1 MQGKGKCD
9 EMKTPQ
15 FYIAAQTK
23 KKRWLAFCW
32 ALAAVVVFC
41 TVYALILPG
50 VSASRDT
57 ICGVEAHE
65 HSALCYAPDE
75 NATLT
80 ALPEEEREAVQCLI
94 TQIDGLPAPTEL
106 EEVLAAWNEEVA
118 ETEAEAETDTETATE
133 AETESETATP
143 KSRDDFIAA
152 LSAQIAAMEEAFL
165 ALSPAQQETVEN
177 WPKLMETK
185 QQLCYLDYGERIAA
199 LGEEDEAAK
208 EELKLA
214 LDDAYAAAALND
226 ATYSELMAL
235 LLPPETAAEEA
246 ETDSEHEAA
255 SEDEAPAEETET
267 TGEEVTSEEGAYSPQ
282 AQSTTVNAVSDGS
295 GVQPQASTPQAV
307 TDPKYTKDDGPSAD
321 NKKPSDL
328 QVDNYGGTNAT
339 DDVSVSKTIR
349 GTELENVFDI
359 TLKVE
364 TTQKIEEVTSE
375 PDMAVVIVM
384 DISHTMKE
392 HFGGGTE
399 GNGVTRYAAAM
410 DAAEDFLDKFVES
423 NTLGVSKVGYVAFNT
438 DAHEIFDLQPCTDAT
453 QANALKNT
461 MQTETGKIINAN
473 GYGVAHNRFTN
484 IEGGLKMASDMLNE
498 VSNKNK
504 YIILLTDGFSTTYL
518 ESGYKGYDPY
528 DTTGRFYDHVLNV
541 PCSSGTSYSDEAAI
555 RARNMAKSV
564 KDNGIGI
571 FSIGVDIG
579 GQTIQKYIED
589 SEKLVND
596 DKKISIVD
604 RTGTSYEIGS
614 ATDKEAYKNWLENS
628 IGSGDGYY
636 YDSTDSGGLKNAY
649 EEIFAKIEEEV
660 ETASKADWVASDSI
674 QDLSQTDVIEFIG
687 FYNKSEKLISDNLRG
702 SYTENGE
709 NTASLIKK
717 ESQTETDKISWDL
730 KKSGYTTSTKDNITY
745 YTYQLTYRVR
755 LTNEATGFEE
765 SEVYNTNGTT
775 MLQYRVVQ
783 SVNGNDTMQSYEIPF
798 PIPSVYGYLGELTFQ
813 KVDSYGASVSG
824 AEFMLSHDIKCN
836 VCHGDSTAVT
846 ISDMKATSNED
857 GKVTFSNI
865 PSGHTY
871 TLTETKVPAG
881 YSESGDT
888 YSVVIAYDMVTVTV
902 TNANGESSQWGDV
915 NDYKI
920 INITSHEL
928 PATGGMGKEAVL
940 GMGVLLALGALL
952 LLRIRKPSK
961 SR

>member
-1 MQGKGKCD
+1 
-9 EMKTPQ
+9 MKTPQ
-15 FYIAAQTK
+15 FYIAARTK

-80 ALPEEEREAVQCLI
+80 ALLEEEREAVQSLI

-106 EEVLAAWNEEVA
+106 EEALAARNEEA
-118 ETEAEAETDTETATE
+118 AEAEAETDAEAATE

-143 KSRDDFIAA
+143 KSRDDFIAD

-165 ALSPAQQETVEN
+165 ALSPAQQETVGN

-214 LDDAYAAAALND
+214 LDDAHAAAALND

-235 LLPPETAAEEA
+235 LLPPEPAAEDA

-282 AQSTTVNAVSDGS
+282 VQSTTVNAVSDS
-295 GVQPQASTPQAV
+295 SAVQPQASTIQ
-307 TDPKYTKDDGPSAD
+307 T
-321 NKKPSDL
+321 
-328 QVDNYGGTNAT
+328 VDNYTEIIDKGPDDKSGSNAQVKDYGGTNAT

-349 GTELENVFDI
+349 GTDLENVFDI

-384 DISHTMKE
+384 DISNTMNEK
-392 HFGGGTE
+392 FSGSSDQTS
-399 GNGVTRYAAAM
+399 RY
-410 DAAEDFLDKFVES
+410 DAALVAANNFLDQFAKS
-423 NTLGVSKVGYVAFNT
+423 NSIGISKVGFVAFNS
-438 DAHEIFDLQPCTDAT
+438 DAHQIFGLQKCTTSEEAAT
-453 QANALKNT
+453 LKNT
-461 MQTETGKIINAN
+461 MKTETDKII
-473 GYGVAHNRFTN
+473 HNYEKNNQGNVVDKKRFTN
-484 IEGGLKMASDMLNE
+484 IEGGLKMASDMLNQVYNE
-498 VSNKNK
+498 NK
-504 YIILLTDGFSTTYL
+504 YIVFLTDGFPTTYL
-518 ESGYKGYDPY
+518 KQGTTAYEGYDTYCSGGTVDADGVFY
-528 DTTGRFYDHVLNV
+528 DTVSQQFCKD
-541 PCSSGTSYSDEAAI
+541 GTSYSDKGAI
-555 RARNMAKSV
+555 KAREMAMKI
-564 KDNGIGI
+564 KNDGMRI
-571 FSIGVDIG
+571 FSIGVDVG
-579 GQTIQKYIED
+579 GQTIQKYIDLIETHNAY
-589 SEKLVND
+589 V
-596 DKKISIVD
+596 VD
-604 RTGTSYEIGS
+604 RTSEVYEIGGAES
-614 ATDKEAYKNWLENS
+614 AEDYKKWLEKS
-628 IGSGDGYY
+628 IGSGYY
-636 YDSTDSGGLKNAY
+636 YDSTDSAKLNEAFD
-649 EEIFAKIEEEV
+649 EIFKEIKTQV

-687 FYNKSEKLISDNLRG
+687 FYNKSKELTSGNLSG
-702 SYTENGE
+702 SHAENGE
-709 NTASLIKK
+709 NTVSLIKK
-717 ESQTETDKISWDL
+717 ESQNDADKISWDL
-730 KKSGYTTSTKDNITY
+730 KKSGYTTSTKDSITY

-755 LTNEATGFEE
+755 LTNEATGFKE
-765 SEVYNTNGTT
+765 SKVYNTNGTT
-775 MLQYRVVQ
+775 MLQYRVVKTTDGD
-783 SVNGNDTMQSYEIPF
+783 STMQSYEIPF
-798 PIPSVYGYLGELTFQ
+798 PIPSVQGYLGELTFQ
-813 KVDSYGASVSG
+813 KEDSHGKSVSG
-824 AEFMLSHDIKCN
+824 AEFMLSHDINCN

-846 ISDMKATSNED
+846 IADMQVISGED
-857 GKVTFSNI
+857 GTVTFSNI

-871 TLTETKVPAG
+871 TLTETKVPDG
-881 YSESGDT
+881 YSKSGDT
-888 YSVVIAYDMVTVTV
+888 YSVVIAYDTVTVTV
-902 TNANGESSQWGDV
+902 TNANGESSQWENGDE
-915 NDYKI
+915 YKI
-920 INITSHEL
+920 INITSHVL

-940 GMGVLLALGALL
+940 GLGVLLALGALL

>member
-1 MQGKGKCD
+1 
-9 EMKTPQ
+9 MKTPQ
-15 FYIAAQTK
+15 FYIAARTK

-80 ALPEEEREAVQCLI
+80 ALPEEEREAVQSLMA
-94 TQIDGLPAPTEL
+94 QIDGLPAPTEL
-106 EEVLAAWNEEVA
+106 EEAFAAWNEEA
-118 ETEAEAETDTETATE
+118 TEAEAETDIEAATE

-143 KSRDDFIAA
+143 KSRDDFIAD

-199 LGEEDEAAK
+199 LGEEDEVAK

-214 LDDAYAAAALND
+214 LDDAHATAALND

-235 LLPPETAAEEA
+235 LLPPET
-246 ETDSEHEAA
+246 ETDSEHEAT

-267 TGEEVTSEEGAYSPQ
+267 TEEEVTSEEGAYSPQ
-282 AQSTTVNAVSDGS
+282 VQSGTVNAVSDS
-295 GVQPQASTPQAV
+295 SAVQPQASKIQT
-307 TDPKYTKDDGPSAD
+307 
-321 NKKPSDL
+321 
-328 QVDNYGGTNAT
+328 VDNYTEIIDKGPDDKSGSNAQVKDYGGTNST

-349 GTELENVFDI
+349 GTDLENVFDI

-384 DISHTMKE
+384 DISNTMKDP
-392 HFGGGTE
+392 FGNT
-399 GNGVTRYAAAM
+399 TRYAAAM
-410 DAAEDFLDKFVES
+410 EAAENFLDKFAGN

-438 DAHEIFDLQPCTDAT
+438 DAHQIFGLQSCINET

-461 MQTETGKIINAN
+461 MRTETGKIINAD
-473 GYGVAHNRFTN
+473 GYKVAHNRFTN
-484 IEGGLKMASDMLNE
+484 IEGGLKMASDMLDG

-504 YIILLTDGFSTTYL
+504 YIILLTDGFPTTYI

-528 DTTGRFYDHVLNV
+528 DTTGRFYDHVLNK
-541 PCSSGTSYSDEAAI
+541 PCSSGNSYSNEAAV
-555 RARNMAKSV
+555 RAKNMATSV
-564 KDNGIGI
+564 KNSEISI

-579 GQTIQKYIED
+579 GQTIQKYIKTSMD
-589 SEKLVND
+589 LND
-596 DKKISIVD
+596 ISIVD
-604 RTGTSYEIGS
+604 RKNENYEIGD
-614 ATDKEAYKNWLENS
+614 ATNTEAYKNWLKDS

-636 YDSTDSGGLKNAY
+636 YDSTDSAGLKNAY
-649 EEIFAKIEEEV
+649 EQIFAKIKEEV
-660 ETASKADWVASDSI
+660 ETASKADWVASDPMQSI
-674 QDLSQTDVIEFIG
+674 SQTDVIEFIG
-687 FYNKSEKLISDNLRG
+687 FYDYSNTLTFENLTGEHKL
-702 SYTENGE
+702 NGE
-709 NTASLIKK
+709 NTATFDSNADAI
-717 ESQTETDKISWDL
+717 QWDL
-730 KKSGYTTSTKDNITY
+730 KNSGYTTNTNTKDSITY

-755 LTNEATGFEE
+755 LTNEADDFTENV
-765 SEVYNTNGTT
+765 VYKTNGTT
-775 MLQYRVVQ
+775 MLQYRVVKTTD
-783 SVNGNDTMQSYEIPF
+783 GNSTMQSYEIPF
-798 PIPSVYGYLGELTFQ
+798 PIPSVQGYLGELTFQ
-813 KVDSYGASVSG
+813 KVDSYENPVSG
-824 AEFMLSHDIKCN
+824 AEFTLRHDGTKCPK
-836 VCHGDSTAVT
+836 CRGDGT
-846 ISDMKATSNED
+846 IPETIQEVKYTTESDDSGN
-857 GKVTFSNI
+857 VTFSNI
-865 PSGHTY
+865 PSGHIY
-871 TLTETKVPAG
+871 VLEETKVPAG

-888 YSVVIAYDMVTVTV
+888 YSVVIAYDKVTVKV
-902 TNANGESSQWGDV
+902 NGDV
-915 NDYKI
+915 DKWNGKI
-920 INITSHEL
+920 TNITSYEL
-928 PATGGMGKEAVL
+928 PETGGVGKETVL
-940 GMGVLLALGALL
+940 GMGLLLALSALL
-952 LLRIRKPSK
+952 LLRIRKLSK

>member
-1 MQGKGKCD
+1 
-9 EMKTPQ
+9 MKTPQ
-15 FYIAAQTK
+15 FYIAARTK

-80 ALPEEEREAVQCLI
+80 ALPEEEREAVQSLI

-106 EEVLAAWNEEVA
+106 EEALAAWNEEA
-118 ETEAEAETDTETATE
+118 AEAEA
-133 AETESETATP
+133 ETATP
-143 KSRDDFIAA
+143 KSRDDFIAD

-199 LGEEDEAAK
+199 LNDEDEAAK

-246 ETDSEHEAA
+246 ETDFENEAA
-255 SEDEAPAEETET
+255 SEDEAPAGETET
-267 TGEEVTSEEGAYSPQ
+267 NGEEVTSEEGAYSPQ
-282 AQSTTVNAVSDGS
+282 VQSTTVNAVSDGS
-295 GVQPQASTPQAV
+295 AVQPQASTIQTV
-307 TDPKYTKDDGPSAD
+307 DKYTKTIDNDPDDKSGSNA
-321 NKKPSDL
+321 
-328 QVDNYGGTNAT
+328 QVKDYGGTNAT

-349 GTELENVFDI
+349 GTNLENVFDI

-384 DISHTMKE
+384 DISNTMNEK
-392 HFGGGTE
+392 FSGSSDQTS
-399 GNGVTRYAAAM
+399 RY
-410 DAAEDFLDKFVES
+410 DAALVAANNFLDQFAKS
-423 NTLGVSKVGYVAFNT
+423 NSIGISKVGFVAFNS
-438 DAHEIFDLQPCTDAT
+438 DAHQIFGLQKCTTSEEAAT
-453 QANALKNT
+453 LKNT
-461 MQTETGKIINAN
+461 MKTETDKII
-473 GYGVAHNRFTN
+473 HNYEKNNQGNVVDKKRFTN
-484 IEGGLKMASDMLNE
+484 IEGGLKMASDMLNQVYNE
-498 VSNKNK
+498 NK
-504 YIILLTDGFSTTYL
+504 YIVFLTDGFPTTYL
-518 ESGYKGYDPY
+518 KQGTTAYEGYDTYCSGGTVGADGVFY
-528 DTTGRFYDHVLNV
+528 DTVSKKFCKD
-541 PCSSGTSYSDEAAI
+541 GTSYSDKGAI
-555 RARNMAKSV
+555 KAREMAMKI
-564 KDNGIGI
+564 KNDGMRI
-571 FSIGVDIG
+571 FSIGVDVG
-579 GQTIQKYIED
+579 GQTIQKYID
-589 SEKLVND
+589 LIKTHNAYV
-596 DKKISIVD
+596 VD
-604 RTGTSYEIGS
+604 RTSEAYEIGGAES
-614 ATDKEAYKNWLENS
+614 AEDYKKWLEKS
-628 IGSGDGYY
+628 IGSGYY
-636 YDSTDSGGLKNAY
+636 YDSTDSAKLDEAFN
-649 EEIFAKIEEEV
+649 EIFKEIKTQV

-687 FYNKSEKLISDNLRG
+687 FYNKSKELTSGNLSG

-709 NTASLIKK
+709 NTASLNKK

-730 KKSGYTTSTKDNITY
+730 KKSGYTQREFEGGKTY

-755 LTNEATGFEE
+755 LTNEIDGFL
-765 SEVYNTNGTT
+765 EVDKNETKVYKTNGETTLRYHVVETKDKTTT
-775 MLQYRVVQ
+775 M
-783 SVNGNDTMQSYEIPF
+783 SSAYEIPF
-798 PIPSVYGYLGELTFQ
+798 PIPSVHGYLGELTFQ
-813 KVDSYGASVSG
+813 KVDSHGKSVSG
-824 AEFMLSHDIKCN
+824 AEFTLQHDGTECTG
-836 VCHGDSTAVT
+836 CRGDGT
-846 ISDMKATSNED
+846 IPETMKAAEYKATSGE
-857 GKVTFSNI
+857 GGTVTFSNI

-871 TLTETKVPAG
+871 TLTETKVPDG
-881 YSESGDT
+881 YSKSGDT
-888 YSVVIAYDMVTVTV
+888 YSVVIAYDTVTVTV
-902 TNANGESSQWGDV
+902 TNANGESSRWENGDE
-915 NDYKI
+915 YKI
-920 INITSHEL
+920 INITSHVL

-940 GMGVLLALGALL
+940 GLGVLLALGALL